1 MTGTLL
7 FMCLS
12 YTHPSIFV
20 FDCIVLCVEC
30 CLIGQ
35 VVFLADHGND
45 MGAKEMWKTESW
57 IEKTHPFLTM
67 VVPQA
72 LLDRIPGAQDTLT
85 KNTQR
90 LVRAVVMIHV
100 GVWLYS
106 LCNVQCSNP
115 NMYNLGCRRCRAFV
129 CLFFIFVLCCTF
141 KHLLTFLRCFLN
153 SDRSR
158 CTTCIARFCRCA
170 AWREEWKV
178 RTGNK
183 RWCRREH
190 LKCGRTT
197 GTGRTRSFTRK
208 CPWEERATTHWC
220 RKLSVN
226 AAVRCWCTV
235 TLQEYNTK
243 MVNKKV
249 HVPG

>member
-1 MTGTLL
+1 
-7 FMCLS
+7 MCVS

-100 GVWLYS
+100 GFWLYS

-141 KHLLTFLRCFLN
+141 KHLLTFLLCFLN

-226 AAVRCWCTV
+226 AAV
-235 TLQEYNTK
+235 TK
-243 MVNKKV
+243 VLV
-249 HVPG
+249 HGNATRIQHQNGQ